1 MLPEISQERRNV
13 EREDLSMYVERAE
26 IALGASLNPIANRR
40 SGLRVTFFAF
50 AFAFGLELHVLLLG
64 QD

>member
-1 MLPEISQERRNV
+1 MRRPQGDGYSNS
-13 EREDLSMYVERAE
+13 LYTQRAE
-26 IALGASLNPIANRR
+26 ISLGASLNPIATRR

-50 AFAFGLELHVLLLG
+50 AFAFSLELHVLLLG